1 MMIDRNSPKPPSEAK
16 RPRLAPRALQEI
28 YRLPAN
34 ALLTPAETV
43 VVTEH
48 DVVLGIFPSAA
59 EGIGLHVIKG
69 QEILRQIA
77 SSNSAGD
84 FTHTAIAVHN
94 REQAVALQQVFGC
107 LATAVSIAP
116 LKGIA

>member
-1 MMIDRNSPKPPSEAK
+1 MIDFEELRG
-16 RPRLAPRALQEI
+16 LADQTRSFIQMSHDKARAL
-28 YRLPAN
+28 R
-34 ALLTPAETV
+34 V

-48 DVVLGIFPSAA
+48 DVVLGIFPSTA